1 MLDRRRL
8 LAGGAGVA
16 ALGFAATGAQAQTVS
31 EMADGQ
37 LNIVLSRQFNHRVET
52 HPERATS
59 LGLDKGPLAKLRSKL
74 DDYSLEAA
82 EKERDDT
89 VQNLNSLKL
98 FNRDQLSNSFALSYD
113 IELFRLELAQD
124 ADHRFQYG
132 SVGGRMA
139 PYVLS
144 QLTGAYYTV
153 PDFLSKDHKID
164 SREDVD
170 SYLARLKGFAV
181 ALDQQTAYFNH
192 DVGLGAVPPDFIVAE
207 TIGNLKKLADASAS
221 SSILVRSVADRAKA
235 KGLGDPE
242 GQAAQIFSSEVVPA
256 LGRQIAALQAVAPR
270 ATHDA
275 GCWRLPD
282 GDNYYEEA
290 LLAATTLKV
299 TGDDIHNIGLNQVKD
314 LQGLLDPL
322 LQEQGLTTGTV
333 GERITHLNSD
343 PKYLYPNTD
352 EGKAQVIAYLNSLIA
367 GVTPLLPKAFID
379 IPTTKLEIRRVPTYI
394 EAGAPL
400 GYYNAAPLD
409 GSRPGAY
416 YINLQDTA
424 NWPKWGL
431 PTLTYHE
438 GIPGHHF
445 QISLVRAEKDLPD
458 FRKAQGFPVYNEGW
472 ALYAEQLAGELGAY
486 GDDADGKLGRI
497 GMYQSLLFRACRLV
511 VDTGVHSKRWTRE
524 QGIQYLV
531 ENCGRTKGAATNE
544 VERYAAWP
552 GQACSYKIGHS
563 VISAMREKAKV
574 DLGAG
579 FSLKGFHKTV
589 LNGGSMPLSL
599 LEKQVDAWKRRRQL
613 GVPD

>member
-1 MLDRRRL
+1 MLDRRRV
-8 LAGGAGVA
+8 LAGGAGLA
-16 ALGFAATGAQAQTVS
+16 ALGFAAPGAVAQTVS

-37 LNIVLSRQFNHRVET
+37 LTIVLKRQFDHNVSL

-74 DDYSLEAA
+74 NDYSLEAA
-82 EKERDDT
+82 DTERNNT
-89 VQNLNSLKL
+89 IQNLNSLKL
-98 FNRDQLSNSFALSYD
+98 FNRDQLSNAGALSLD
-113 IELFRLELAQD
+113 ISMFRLDLAQD
-124 ADHRFQYG
+124 ADARFQYG
-132 SVGGRMA
+132 GVGGRMA

-153 PDFLSKDHKID
+153 PDFLSKDHRIET
-164 SREDVD
+164 REDVET
-170 SYLARLKGFAV
+170 YLTRLKAFAV

-192 DVGLGAVPPDFIVAE
+192 DVGLGASPPDFIVAE
-207 TIGNLKKLADASAS
+207 TIGNLKKLTDASAS

-242 GQAAQIFSSEVVPA
+242 GQAAQIFTAEVVPA

-270 ATHDA
+270 AAHDA

-299 TGDDIHNIGLNQVKD
+299 TGEDIHNIGLKQVKD
-314 LQGLLDPL
+314 LQDALEPL
-322 LQEQGLTTGTV
+322 LQAEGLTTGAV
-333 GERITHLNSD
+333 GERIAHLSAD
-343 PKYLYPNTD
+343 AKYLFPNTD
-352 EGKAQVIAYLNSLIA
+352 AGKAQIIAYLNSLVADI
-367 GVTPLLPKAFID
+367 TPKLSLAFKT
-379 IPTTKLEIRRVPTYI
+379 IPAAKLEIRRVPAYI

-445 QISLVRAEKDLPD
+445 QISLVREEKDLPD
-458 FRKAQGFPVYNEGW
+458 FRKTAGFPVYNEGW
-472 ALYAEQLAGELGAY
+472 ALYAEQLAGEIGAY
-486 GDDADGKLGRI
+486 PDTPEGRLGRI

-511 VDTGVHSKRWTRE
+511 VDTGVHAKRWSRE
-524 QGIQYLV
+524 QGIQYLID
-531 ENCGRTKGAATNE
+531 NCGRTKGAATNE

-563 VISAMREKAKV
+563 VIASLRDRAQKELSGAF
-574 DLGAG
+574 DLKSFHGA
-579 FSLKGFHKTV
+579 L

-599 LEKQVDAWKRRRQL
+599 LEKQIDAWKRRRVL
-613 GVPD
+613 GATD